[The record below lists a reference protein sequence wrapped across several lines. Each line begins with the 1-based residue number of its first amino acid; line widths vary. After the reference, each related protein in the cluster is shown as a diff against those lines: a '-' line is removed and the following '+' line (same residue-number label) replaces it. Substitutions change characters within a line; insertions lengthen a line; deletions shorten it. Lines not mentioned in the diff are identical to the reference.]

1 MTSQTICNAL
11 GLAALVYVASNLVVI
26 ACIGR
31 ENQRLRTHVQNLLD
45 SVLGAYKII
54 AALAERIDVLER
66 RVALLERAE
75 PEPAPDPDAATIAA
89 VPCPTSSDVPRG
101 LYGEPDYDD

>member
-11 GLAALVYVASNLVVI
+11 GLVALVCVALNLVAI
-26 ACIGR
+26 ACIKR
-31 ENQRLRTHVQNLLD
+31 ANLRHLTHVQNLLD
-45 SVLGAYKII
+45 TVLDVTKII
-54 AALAERIDVLER
+54 AALAERIDALEK
-66 RVALLERAE
+66 RVALLERA
-75 PEPAPDPDAATIAA
+75 EPAPDPDAATIAA